1 MDPLPSLNP
10 AVVNLD
16 RTESELA
23 SRVAGAGSDEDE
35 TPTPPRKVREWNKR
49 IYREIQKRGK
59 RKKPLKAWFWQHGWL
74 MEEEYQGKVTDER
87 K

>member
-1 MDPLPSLNP
+1 MDPLPSSNP

-23 SRVAGAGSDEDE
+23 SHVASAGSDEDE
-35 TPTPPRKVREWNKR
+35 TLPPPRKVREWNKR

-59 RKKPLKAWFWQHGWL
+59 REKPLKAWF
-74 MEEEYQGKVTDER
+74 
-87 K
+87 

>member
-23 SRVAGAGSDEDE
+23 SRVTGAGSDKDE
-35 TPTPPRKVREWNKR
+35 TLIPPRKVREWNKR
-49 IYREIQKRGK
+49 IYREI
-59 RKKPLKAWFWQHGWL
+59 
-74 MEEEYQGKVTDER
+74 
-87 K
+87 